1 MRDRGERKTVQ
12 KGGMKE
18 KERAREKGGDSERDS
33 DNTRAFKPP
42 GLKQKAETKSL
53 CASSGP
59 SSLTHILK
67 GTSHPL
73 QPPPQSLPIVQS
85 HGKNLTP
92 EKICLN
98 PILLSYYKMPAID
111 LPPVARQWQSS
122 RLKSKPSPQSNHVYK
137 INGNTRLKA

>member
-92 EKICLN
+92 EKICLPLCRCHISKCPLSISHQQPVN
-98 PILLSYYKMPAID
+98 GSLADRNQSLLLRGSMP
-111 LPPVARQWQSS
+111 
-122 RLKSKPSPQSNHVYK
+122 
-137 INGNTRLKA
+137 TRSTETLD

>member
-67 GTSHPL
+67 ELLIPCNLLPSHCQL
-73 QPPPQSLPIVQS
+73 CKVMV
-85 HGKNLTP
+85 KT
-92 EKICLN
+92 
-98 PILLSYYKMPAID
+98 
-111 LPPVARQWQSS
+111 
-122 RLKSKPSPQSNHVYK
+122 
-137 INGNTRLKA
+137 